1 MSATIQQGDTDAG
14 AGNHLP
20 VWLLAMSGIF
30 TAVATAISM
39 MSIVLQLKNYRKPT
53 LQRAVVRIMVMV
65 PLYAVSSLIALFSL
79 DAAFFIDAIRDLY
92 EAFVIYTFLQLL
104 ITYLGGERSLLI
116 ILHGRPPIPHP
127 FPVNIFL
134 HPMDVSDPWV
144 LLNLK
149 RGVLQY
155 VQVKPLLVLVVIALK
170 ATGTYHEGRFATDSG
185 YTYVSIAYNAS
196 ICLSLYYVLGRRKQR
211 PETLQTSSYVET
223 VPLQGFMTLRIKVA
237 SVAKFLCVKGILFF
251 SFWQS
256 IGISLLV
263 AMGAIKKVG
272 PYTDPGHMSLALVDS
287 LICFEMPIF
296 AIAHQYAFQASDY
309 IDHDLVYAARLPF
322 IYAFRDAFGFKDVW
336 QDTIDTFKGRGVS
349 YQAYEPAEGGLHY
362 GVGRQRRIRAGLRYA
377 KGGKQ
382 KYWMPKPGDEA
393 RMKGQNGL
401 ITNMKRKVD
410 ERLAQREGYAP
421 LLPQQAARVVH
432 PDPGRYTTYTSGE
445 RMFDSDSSD
454 DSDAPSLTFH
464 SADEMEDAMY
474 ERARRIGYA
483 GFPNVDVSKEE
494 GKRKRREEEEG
505 ILKGRWTRSGLR
517 VRDGMGLGGKDGQGE
532 GRRRASSAAKSKNN
546 SKSKDKGKGK
556 AKWKGESRKVYGTWA
571 DHPPSVQRLNSSS
584 SSTRNGNGHPA
595 DFDEVDDGGI
605 TQQRQVGAIQ
615 QQRSPPV
622 WVTRTGTGMGVGSS
636 SSPFSIGDDDDDD
649 DEEHVKNRNGQGIK
663 SVSPGHPDDYHQNS
677 DSDKSVRPSTIKRL
691 PPDAVDLVKEDQE
704 AVETARERERRRGE
718 PQTNAPVHVYRKT
731 IVDEIP
737 ETDSN
742 ASAMKRR
749 GIGGKMEEIQEVYAH
764 DPHVMTEDEIQTGVK
779 EVVDHVETSVII
791 DPPKHAMSQD
801 LEDNP
806 WA

>member
-1 MSATIQQGDTDAG
+1 MSTTIQQGDTDTG

-30 TAVATAISM
+30 TAVATAVSM

-65 PLYAVSSLIALFSL
+65 PLYAISSLIALFSL
-79 DAAFFIDAIRDLY
+79 EAAFFIDAIRDLY

-134 HPMDVSDPWV
+134 QPMDVSDPWV

-155 VQVKPLLVLVVIALK
+155 VQVKPLLVLATVALK
-170 ATGTYHEGRFATDSG
+170 ATGTYQEGRFAVDSG
-185 YTYVSIAYNAS
+185 YTYVSIAYNIS
-196 ICLSLYYVLGRRKQR
+196 ICLSLYCLAMFWVAVNKDLKPFR
-211 PETLQTSSYVET
+211 P
-223 VPLQGFMTLRIKVA
+223 VP
-237 SVAKFLCVKGILFF
+237 KFLCVKGILFF

-263 AMGAIKKVG
+263 AMGAIRKVG
-272 PYTDPGHMSLALVDS
+272 PYTDPEHMSLALVDS

-309 IDHDLVYAARLPF
+309 IDHNLVYAARLPF

-362 GVGRQRRIRAGLRYA
+362 GLGRQKRIRAGLRYA
-377 KGGKQ
+377 KGGKM

-393 RMKGQNGL
+393 RMKGQSGL
-401 ITNMKRKVD
+401 ITSMKRRVD
-410 ERLAQREGYAP
+410 ERLAEREGYAP

-432 PDPGRYTTYTSGE
+432 LDTGRYTTYTGGE
-445 RMFDSDSSD
+445 RMFDNDSSD

-464 SADEMEDAMY
+464 SADELEDAMY
-474 ERARRIGYA
+474 DRARRIGYA

-494 GKRKRREEEEG
+494 ARRKRREEEEG
-505 ILKGRWTRSGLR
+505 ILKGRWTRNGLR
-517 VRDGMGLGGKDGQGE
+517 VRDGMGLGDGEGQGE
-532 GRRRASSAAKSKNN
+532 GRRRASSAAKSKSNG
-546 SKSKDKGKGK
+546 KSKDKGKGK
-556 AKWKGESRKVYGTWA
+556 RKGESRKVYGTWA
-571 DHPPSVQRLNSSS
+571 DHPPSVQRFDSSS
-584 SSTRNGNGHPA
+584 SSTRNGNGNGYPA
-595 DFDEVDDGGI
+595 DSDEADDEGVM
-605 TQQRQVGAIQ
+605 QQQKQQGGAIQ
-615 QQRSPPV
+615 KQGHRQNPPV
-622 WVTRTGTGMGVGSS
+622 WVTRTGANTGVGSS

-649 DEEHVKNRNGQGIK
+649 DGKSIKNRGAQSNR
-663 SVSPGHPDDYHQNS
+663 SVSFNHPDDSHHSSDS
-677 DSDKSVRPSTIKRL
+677 DSDKSVKPSTTKKL
-691 PPDAVDLVKEDQE
+691 PPDAVDLVKEDYK
-704 AVETARERERRRGE
+704 AVEAARERERRRGE

-731 IVDEIP
+731 IIDEIP
-737 ETDSN
+737 ETDTN
-742 ASAMKRR
+742 VGAMERTR
-749 GIGGKMEEIQEVYAH
+749 GIGGRVEEVQKVYAH

-779 EVVDHVETSVII
+779 EVVDHVETSITV
-791 DPPKHAMSQD
+791 DPPKHAMSLD

>member
-134 HPMDVSDPWV
+134 QPMDVSDPWV

-170 ATGTYHEGRFATDSG
+170 ATGTYQEGRFATDSG

-211 PETLQTSSYVET
+211 LETLQTNS
-223 VPLQGFMTLRIKVA
+223 IKFA

-272 PYTDPGHMSLALVDS
+272 PYTDPEHMSLALVDS

-362 GVGRQRRIRAGLRYA
+362 GVGRQKRIRAGLRYA

-432 PDPGRYTTYTSGE
+432 PDPGRYTPYTSGQ
-445 RMFDSDSSD
+445 RKFDSDSSD
-454 DSDAPSLTFH
+454 DSDAPSLAFH

-494 GKRKRREEEEG
+494 AKRKRREEEEG

-517 VRDGMGLGGKDGQGE
+517 VRDGMGLGGQDGQGE

-571 DHPPSVQRLNSSS
+571 DHPPSVQRLDSSS
-584 SSTRNGNGHPA
+584 SSTRNGNGHQA
-595 DFDEVDDGGI
+595 DFEEVDDG
-605 TQQRQVGAIQ
+605 QQRQGGAIQ
-615 QQRSPPV
+615 KQRSPPV

-649 DEEHVKNRNGQGIK
+649 DDDEEHVKNRNGQGNK
-663 SVSPGHPDDYHQNS
+663 SVSPSHLDDYHQNS
-677 DSDKSVRPSTIKRL
+677 DSDKSVRPSTTKRL
-691 PPDAVDLVKEDQE
+691 PPDAVDLVKEDHE
-704 AVETARERERRRGE
+704 AVEAARERERRRGE

-764 DPHVMTEDEIQTGVK
+764 DPHVMTEDEIRTGVK

>member
-1 MSATIQQGDTDAG
+1 MSTTIQQGDTDAG

-65 PLYAVSSLIALFSL
+65 PLYAISSLIALFSL

-116 ILHGRPPIPHP
+116 ILHGRPPIAHP

-134 HPMDVSDPWV
+134 QPMDVSDPWV

-170 ATGTYHEGRFATDSG
+170 ATGTYQEGRFATDSG

-196 ICLSLYYVLGRRKQR
+196 ICLSLYCLAMFWVAVNKDLKPFR
-211 PETLQTSSYVET
+211 P
-223 VPLQGFMTLRIKVA
+223 VP
-237 SVAKFLCVKGILFF
+237 KFLCVKGILFF

-272 PYTDPGHMSLALVDS
+272 PYTDPEHMSLALVDS

-309 IDHDLVYAARLPF
+309 IDHNLIYAARLPF

-362 GVGRQRRIRAGLRYA
+362 GVGRQKRIRAGLRYA

-432 PDPGRYTTYTSGE
+432 PDPGRYSPYTSGQ

-464 SADEMEDAMY
+464 SADEMEDSMY

-494 GKRKRREEEEG
+494 AKRRRREEEEG

-517 VRDGMGLGGKDGQGE
+517 VRDGMGLGGEDGQGE
-532 GRRRASSAAKSKNN
+532 GRRRASSATKSKNS

-605 TQQRQVGAIQ
+605 TQQRQGGAIQ
-615 QQRSPPV
+615 KQRSPPV
-622 WVTRTGTGMGVGSS
+622 WDTRTGTGMGMGVGSS
-636 SSPFSIGDDDDDD
+636 FSPFSIGDDDDDDDD
-649 DEEHVKNRNGQGIK
+649 DEEHVKNRNSQGNK
-663 SVSPGHPDDYHQNS
+663 SVFPSHPDDYHRNS
-677 DSDKSVRPSTIKRL
+677 DSDKSVRPSTTKRL

-704 AVETARERERRRGE
+704 AVEAARERERRRGE

-731 IVDEIP
+731 IVHEIP

-749 GIGGKMEEIQEVYAH
+749 GLGGKMEEIQEVYAH